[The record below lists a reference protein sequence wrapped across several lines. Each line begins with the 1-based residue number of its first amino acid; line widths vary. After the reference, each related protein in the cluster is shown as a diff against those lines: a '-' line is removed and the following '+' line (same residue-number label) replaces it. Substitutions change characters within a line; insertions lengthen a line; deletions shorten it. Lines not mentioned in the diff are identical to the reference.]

1 MKGSDKLAHVTKVKY
16 FTKDK
21 EKYINSDNWKKYQ
34 KYIQSNVI
42 KNTDVKDTT
51 YKRYEGLFRH
61 FLMWLGENYGDLGLY
76 SDEFMENAV
85 DIMEGYIMFC
95 QETLLNHKK
104 IINMKISAV
113 SSFYIWSM
121 KRGFVKYHPF
131 DGKLDRMK
139 KANEEKVLT
148 SYFLTEDQVQTIRR
162 ELSENDKFTIQEQ
175 ILFEVSFD
183 SANRIGALLRLQ
195 LSKLDLDNNM
205 FVDVREKEGYRTQV
219 VFGDV
224 AKELIQEWLEM
235 RKDDYDHMEVD
246 SLLIN
251 KYNGQW
257 KPMGEDA
264 IRNRMRKFGEIVGIL
279 DYRPHCQRKSRLNLV
294 YEETG
299 DLALAAELANHKS
312 TETTRAFYCRPK
324 TKAEVMDKINALK
337 KKSANAMTDKAD

>member
-139 KANEEKVLT
+139 KANEEKILT

-162 ELSENDKFTIQEQ
+162 ELSENDKFKIQEQ

-205 FVDVREKEGYRTQV
+205 FVDIREKEGYRTQV

-235 RKDDYDHMEVD
+235 RKDNYDHMEVD

-251 KYNGQW
+251 KYNGKW

-312 TETTRAFYCRPK
+312 TETTREFYCRPK

-337 KKSANAMTDKAD
+337 KKSANAVLDKTN